1 MEPMM
6 HSLDPEQSH
15 DVASAVALS
24 APLQRANET
33 AIMEH
38 QISTV
43 RRKLKMFDEDLNER
57 EDETTHH
64 IADEDEGDAAQY
76 PPFGSERAF
85 SDRSMSNTSI
95 SSFASNKSV
104 RWSTIEVHSHDV
116 VLGDHPCCS
125 VEGPPLSIGW
135 NSISTIEMSIDDYES
150 ERTPERRSD
159 PVDLIVPAAVRR
171 RRLLERGYSESQI
184 RDRLSELTAIQK
196 SRRKSSGGS
205 RLKPWELIRKNLT
218 ALSGKPKIIEV
229 RSFSE

>member
-1 MEPMM
+1 MM
-6 HSLDPEQSH
+6 HSHELEQGH
-15 DVASAVALS
+15 DVVSALAIS
-24 APLQRANET
+24 ATPQRTNET
-33 AIMEH
+33 ATMED

-43 RRKLKMFDEDLNER
+43 RREMKMFDEELNER
-57 EDETTHH
+57 EDEATHH
-64 IADEDEGDAAQY
+64 IDDDDDIGDAVQC
-76 PPFGSERAF
+76 PPFGPERAF

-95 SSFASNKSV
+95 SSFASSKSV
-104 RWSTIEVHSHDV
+104 RWSTIEVHSHDI
-116 VLGDHPCCS
+116 VLGDNPCCS

-150 ERTPERRSD
+150 ERMPERRSD

-184 RDRLSELTAIQK
+184 KDRLSELTAIQK

-218 ALSGKPKIIEV
+218 ALASKPKIIEV